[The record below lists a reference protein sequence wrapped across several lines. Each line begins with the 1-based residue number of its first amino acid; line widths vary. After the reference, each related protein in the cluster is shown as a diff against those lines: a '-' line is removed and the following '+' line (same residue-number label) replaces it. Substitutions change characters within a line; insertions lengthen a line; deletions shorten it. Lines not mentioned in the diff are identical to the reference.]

1 MANFIVTNLNDSGAG
16 SLRGILAV
24 ANSDVAADT
33 ITFAA
38 GLSGGT
44 LVLTSGQLNISNDVT
59 ISGDVNGDNK
69 ADITISGNNAM
80 RILNL
85 SGSATD
91 GVLKSLALTA
101 GNAGGGAGGA
111 IYAEYGTLT
120 ISDTS
125 ITNSSANWGGAIRG
139 YKAQINIVN
148 SLIANNGGN
157 ITGGGLSLIDSKA
170 GSSIIQTTI
179 YANSCNGDGG
189 GIYIN
194 NATASNFSIIE
205 STITNNHS
213 DADGGITARG
223 GGIAI
228 VNGEYV
234 NLSLFGNVIA
244 GNTFYD
250 GSFPSDVTG
259 TIFTAENNAFG
270 TTPALITNGIGNIFN
285 VPVGLGELLDN
296 GGTVLTRSPLD
307 GSVLIATGNNAAL
320 PLDTF
325 DVNHNGNVSEILP
338 TDGRGGLRIV
348 GGTVDIGAVE
358 QIINETIRGTA
369 GNNNIIGGLGTD
381 NLSGL
386 DGDDTINGGAGADT
400 LNGGTNTAV
409 GDTLT
414 YVNSALSVTVN
425 LALNTASGGDAQGD
439 IFSNFENVTGSSLND
454 QLTGSAAANVLSGGA
469 GDDLLVGGLG
479 ADKLDGGDDSDIADY
494 RASTGTNVSVNLL
507 ADTASGGHAQG
518 DTLDNIENLF
528 GSFTQRDILIGNSD
542 NNILKG
548 FGGIDSLQ
556 GGDGDDFIEGGADGD
571 AISGGAG
578 VNDWASY
585 RDSTVGTVSINL
597 LTAVH
602 SGGDAQG
609 DTLFFIENL
618 EGSLTKRDILIGNI
632 VANRIIGNG
641 GVDTIQGGD
650 GNDFIDGGTGGDS
663 LSAGAGIDTVS
674 YEKSTAGVTVN
685 LNVAL
690 QVSAG
695 DANGDSL
702 FFFENVIGSN
712 GVDTITGNIVSNR
725 ITGGAGAD
733 TLNGALGSDYLTGGA
748 DADTFRFSDLSFGS
762 DTIMDWQDGVD
773 KISIALPLE
782 TSFAGLTFTG
792 NGTASVIV
800 KGFNGSG
807 SSLTVKADAA
817 FTLDAGDFV
826 FV

>member
-111 IYAEYGTLT
+111 IYAEYGKLT

-250 GSFPSDVTG
+250 GGFPSDVAG

-270 TTPALITNGIGNIFN
+270 TTPASITNGIGNLFN
-285 VPVGLGELLDN
+285 VSNVGLGELLDN

-307 GSVLIATGNNAAL
+307 GSVLIAAGNNAAL

-325 DVNHNGNVSEILP
+325 DVNHNGNVAEILP

-358 QIINETIRGTA
+358 QIVNETIRGTA
-369 GNNNIIGGLGTD
+369 GNNFIVGGLGTD
-381 NLSGL
+381 KLSGL
-386 DGDDTINGGAGADT
+386 GGDDTISGGAGADVID
-400 LNGGTNTAV
+400 GGV
-409 GDTLT
+409 GLGDT
-414 YVNSALSVTVN
+414 
-425 LALNTASGGDAQGD
+425 
-439 IFSNFENVTGSSLND
+439 
-454 QLTGSAAANVLSGGA
+454 
-469 GDDLLVGGLG
+469 
-479 ADKLDGGDDSDIADY
+479 ADY
-494 RASTGTNVSVNLL
+494 RTSTGTNVSVNLL

-518 DTLDNIENLF
+518 DSLDNIENLF
-528 GSFTQRDILIGNSD
+528 GSLLQRDILIGNTG

-548 FGGIDSLQ
+548 FGGVDSLL
-556 GGDGDDFIEGGADGD
+556 GGDGDDFIEGGADAD
-571 AISGGAG
+571 TINGGAG
-578 VNDWASY
+578 AGDTASY

-663 LSAGAGIDTVS
+663 LNAGAGIDTLS

-817 FTLDAGDFV
+817 FTLDATDFL